1 MLGKRGLSDVEIYF
15 SKMFRNFSSES
26 LKNKRGL
33 SDVVTTVLIILVA
46 LGAIGIIVGFLMPMI
61 KQGSSQITSAC
72 MTLQLEPTKCTYNS
86 TTQETHVLIKRNTG
100 DAELKEIKVIL
111 YADTGETETKTM
123 TSVPGI
129 LETKLLSTTTSLIP
143 KEVKVAGV
151 VITEAEDEKICGESV
166 VESCQT
172 VE

>member
-1 MLGKRGLSDVEIYF
+1 MLER
-15 SKMFRNFSSES
+15 
-26 LKNKRGL
+26 RGL

-86 TTQETHVLIKRNTG
+86 TTQEAHVLVKRNTG
-100 DAELKEIKVIL
+100 DAELKEVKVVF
-111 YADTGETETKTM
+111 YAASGETETKNM
-123 TSVPGI
+123 TSIPGI
-129 LETKLLSTTTSLIP
+129 LETKLLNKTTSLIP

-151 VITEAEDEKICGESV
+151 VITEAGDKKICGESV